1 LSVAIKGSGIASWD
15 LDVRTNRV
23 IWSANHFRIFGCE
36 PTPGGETTIAVWK
49 KFVHPDDLKQVLQAV
64 KTARETRSLYSI
76 DYRIVRADTA
86 KIRWLSVLGR
96 YFYDSKG
103 EAVRFIGVV
112 FDITDR
118 KPNSIC

>member
-1 LSVAIKGSGIASWD
+1 MIEERLSVAIKGSGIASWD

-86 KIRWLSVLGR
+86 KIRWLSVLGTR
-96 YFYDSKG
+96 GQIKYQSKWDN
-103 EAVRFIGVV
+103 R
-112 FDITDR
+112 DI
-118 KPNSIC
+118 PFW